1 MENVRLLPLGDS
13 GITVEFG
20 NEISETVKSRVT
32 AFAARLEREKTEGI
46 LEIVPTYR
54 SASVY
59 YDPSVIS
66 YKSLV
71 TLIERVLNTSDK
83 SGHEE
88 KTVVEIPVWYS
99 RESGPDLEFV
109 ASHSGKTEDE
119 VIAIHS
125 RPEYLIYM
133 LGFTPGFP
141 YLGGMDESIAA
152 PRLETPRVKIE
163 AGSVGI
169 AGSQTGIYSLDS
181 PGGWRLIGKT
191 PVKLFDIKREKPTLL
206 ESGQYLKFVP
216 IGKDEDIKIKEL
228 CEKGVYSC
236 KTYKKEVL

>member
-59 YDPSVIS
+59 YDPSVMG
-66 YKSLV
+66 YMNLV
-71 TLIERVLNTSDK
+71 TLIERVLNTSDEGSQK
-83 SGHEE
+83 E

-216 IGKDEDIKIKEL
+216 IGKDEYIKIKEL

>member
-32 AFAARLEREKTEGI
+32 AFVARLEREKTEGI

-141 YLGGMDESIAA
+141 YLGGMDESIAT

-169 AGSQTGIYSLDS
+169 EAVRPEYIPSIPPAVGDLSA
-181 PGGWRLIGKT
+181 
-191 PVKLFDIKREKPTLL
+191 KP
-206 ESGQYLKFVP
+206 Q
-216 IGKDEDIKIKEL
+216 
-228 CEKGVYSC
+228 
-236 KTYKKEVL
+236 

>member
-32 AFAARLEREKTEGI
+32 AFVARLEREKTEGI

-66 YKSLV
+66 YKNLV
-71 TLIERVLNTSDK
+71 TLIERVLNTSDE
-83 SGHEE
+83 GGQEE

-216 IGKDEDIKIKEL
+216 IGKGEYIKIKEL

-236 KTYKKEVL
+236 KTCKKEVL

>member
-32 AFAARLEREKTEGI
+32 AFVARLEREKTEGI

-59 YDPSVIS
+59 YDPSVMG
-66 YKSLV
+66 YMNLV
-71 TLIERVLNTSDK
+71 TLIERVLNTSDEGSQK
-83 SGHEE
+83 E
-88 KTVVEIPVWYS
+88 KTVVEMPVLYS

-141 YLGGMDESIAA
+141 YLGGMDESIAT

-216 IGKDEDIKIKEL
+216 IGKDEYIKIKEL